1 MSDGV
6 LITLIIC
13 FTLATISLLGNG
25 RKKGMIKQTQE
36 IGIEITDD
44 ELSSC

>member
-13 FTLATISLLGNG
+13 GTIIICAYFGGQDNN
-25 RKKGMIKQTQE
+25 KKK
-36 IGIEITDD
+36 
-44 ELSSC
+44 

>member
-13 FTLATISLLGNG
+13 ISLTVMEVVYIIKGG
-25 RKKGMIKQTQE
+25 KK
-36 IGIEITDD
+36 
-44 ELSSC
+44 